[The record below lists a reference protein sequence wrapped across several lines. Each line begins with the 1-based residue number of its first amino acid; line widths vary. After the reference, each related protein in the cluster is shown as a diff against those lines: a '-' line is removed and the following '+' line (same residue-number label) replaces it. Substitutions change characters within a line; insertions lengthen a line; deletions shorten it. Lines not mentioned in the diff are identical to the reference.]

1 MNLRTE
7 RACSLSSTQRM
18 VLRGLINFPSAPLGE
33 AILLQSKEPACG
45 SRRGGRCRSQALSY
59 GRRRGSV
66 RVRNGQARKPVPPVV
81 RGAAVIRAHRARLRK
96 SRERNGMV
104 ASAPRVDMGPGPPA
118 TACRKCRTATSHD
131 EHSLVSCLRQ
141 SVGDADAVSVSGEA
155 ALTSVFSST
164 HMQEQWFCAHA
175 ETRSALTQV
184 VSQKWRKL
192 HCRLLDNVPETK
204 QSQAS
209 AQRRR
214 CGESARAFAVA
225 FRRKVRRARSA

>member
-131 EHSLVSCLRQ
+131 ELPYRSACVT
-141 SVGDADAVSVSGEA
+141 VGSAGCS
-155 ALTSVFSST
+155 ALIKIG
-164 HMQEQWFCAHA
+164 CAHFRFSVY
-175 ETRSALTQV
+175 TCRSNGFAHTPKRAL
-184 VSQKWRKL
+184 L
-192 HCRLLDNVPETK
+192 
-204 QSQAS
+204 
-209 AQRRR
+209 
-214 CGESARAFAVA
+214 
-225 FRRKVRRARSA
+225 

>member
-1 MNLRTE
+1 MEDEEALSAYGMGKRGSQSHPLF
-7 RACSLSSTQRM
+7 AAPLSSGRTGPGCGRAESGTAW
-18 VLRGLINFPSAPLGE
+18 LPAPLVWTWVR
-33 AILLQSKEPACG
+33 AHRQLLAGNAGLRPATTSIPSYPACG
-45 SRRGGRCRSQALSY
+45 KAWVMLMQHPCQE
-59 GRRRGSV
+59 
-66 RVRNGQARKPVPPVV
+66 
-81 RGAAVIRAHRARLRK
+81 RLR
-96 SRERNGMV
+96 SHPF
-104 ASAPRVDMGPGPPA
+104 SA
-118 TACRKCRTATSHD
+118 
-131 EHSLVSCLRQ
+131 L
-141 SVGDADAVSVSGEA
+141 
-155 ALTSVFSST
+155 